1 MLPFFEHK
9 TSILQSRRE
18 CDNFEFPLHMH
29 IPAEF
34 MYINAG
40 ELCIE
45 YPDCSYTLSKGDFA
59 IIFPYTIHG
68 YRAITPIVDYT
79 LAISRHDIYGD
90 FETVLTQKHPANP
103 VIKSEDLPDD
113 IPMLMNELV
122 SLNDCDEKSSLIKAI
137 VSLIL
142 ARTLPLFHLKPNTEK
157 FKSNLSVR
165 AVTYVT
171 EHFKENI
178 SLDTAANALGI
189 SRFDVSRLFSSS
201 VKINFVKYVNFMR
214 IAYAKELLETT
225 NASVLE
231 IALECGYE
239 TLRTF
244 NRVFKEYAGI
254 TPLQYRT
261 EKRTTCR

>member
-1 MLPFFEHK
+1 MIPFFEHK

-18 CDNFEFPLHMH
+18 CEHFEFPLHMH

-34 MYINAG
+34 IYINEG
-40 ELCIE
+40 KLRID
-45 YPDCSYTLSKGDFA
+45 YPDCSFMLSQGDFA
-59 IIFPYTIHG
+59 VIFPYTIHG
-68 YRAITPIVDYT
+68 YTALTSEVDYT

-90 FETVLTQKHPANP
+90 FENILSQKHPANP
-103 VIKSEDLPDD
+103 VIQSSDLPDD
-113 IPMLMNELV
+113 IPILMNELV
-122 SLNDCDEKSSLIKAI
+122 ALNDCDEQSALIKAI

-142 ARTLPLFHLKPNTEK
+142 ARTLPLFYLKPNTEK

-178 SLDTAANALGI
+178 SLDTAADALGI

-201 VKINFVKYVNFMR
+201 IKINFVKYVNFMR

-225 NASVLE
+225 TASVLD

-244 NRVFKEYAGI
+244 NRVFKEYAGT
-254 TPLQYRT
+254 TPLKYRAGKKG
-261 EKRTTCR
+261 E

>member
-1 MLPFFEHK
+1 MLPFFEPK

-18 CDNFEFPLHMH
+18 IANYEFPLHMH
-29 IPAEF
+29 TPAEF
-34 MYINAG
+34 VYINSG
-40 ELCIE
+40 QLRID
-45 YPDCSYTLSKGDFA
+45 YPDCSFLLSKGDFA

-68 YRAITPIVDYT
+68 YTTMSDVVDYT

-90 FETVLTQKHPANP
+90 FENMLLQKHPANP

-113 IPMLMNELV
+113 VPILMNELV
-122 SLNDCDEKSSLIKAI
+122 PLNDCDEKSALIKAI
-137 VSLIL
+137 IALIL
-142 ARTLPLFHLKPNTEK
+142 ARTLPLFHLKPNTEN
-157 FKSNLSVR
+157 FKLNLSVR

-178 SLDTAANALGI
+178 SLDTAADALGI
-189 SRFDVSRLFSSS
+189 SRFDVSRLFSASI
-201 VKINFVKYVNFMR
+201 KITFVKYVNFLR

-225 NASVLE
+225 NVSVLN

-244 NRVFKEYAGI
+244 NRVFKKYVGI
-254 TPLQYRT
+254 TPLKYRMK
-261 EKRTTCR
+261 KRTGV

>member
-1 MLPFFEHK
+1 MIPFFEHK

-18 CDNFEFPLHMH
+18 IDDFQFPLHMH
-29 IPAEF
+29 VAVEF
-34 MYINAG
+34 FYINEG
-40 ELCIE
+40 ELRID
-45 YPDCSYTLSKGDFA
+45 YPDCSFVLSKGDFA

-68 YRAITPIVDYT
+68 YTAITPTVDYT

-90 FETVLTQKHPANP
+90 FENILLKKHPANP
-103 VIKSEDLPDD
+103 VIKHVDLPDD

-122 SLNDCDEKSSLIKAI
+122 SLDDCDEKSALIKAI

-142 ARTLPLFHLKPNTEK
+142 ARTLPLLSLKPNTEK

-178 SLDTAANALGI
+178 SLDTTAVALGV
-189 SRFDVSRLFSSS
+189 SRFDVSRLFASSI
-201 VKINFVKYVNFMR
+201 KINFVKYVNFLR

-225 NASVLE
+225 NMSVLD

-244 NRVFKEYAGI
+244 NRVFKEHAGT
-254 TPLQYRT
+254 TPLRYRM
-261 EKRTTCR
+261 EKKSS

>member
-18 CDNFEFPLHMH
+18 CENFEFPLHMH

-34 MYINAG
+34 LYINDG

-45 YPDCSYTLSKGDFA
+45 YPDCCFVLSKGDFA

-68 YRAITPIVDYT
+68 YRSITPVVDYT
-79 LAISRHDIYGD
+79 LAISRYDIYGD
-90 FETVLTQKHPANP
+90 FENVLTQKHPENP
-103 VIKSEDLPDD
+103 VIKSTDLPDD
-113 IPMLMNELV
+113 IPALMNELV
-122 SLNDCDEKSSLIKAI
+122 SLDNCDERSTLIKAI
-137 VSLIL
+137 VSLIF

-157 FKSNLSVR
+157 FKSNLSVK

-171 EHFKENI
+171 EHFKEPI
-178 SLDTAANALGI
+178 SLDTMADALGI
-189 SRFDVSRLFSSS
+189 SRFAVSRLFSSS
-201 VKINFVKYVNFMR
+201 IKINFVNYVHFMR

-225 NASVLE
+225 NASILD
-231 IALECGYE
+231 IAFECGYE

-244 NRVFKEYAGI
+244 NRVFKEYAGT
-254 TPLQYRT
+254 TPLRYRT
-261 EKRTTCR
+261 EKKSR

>member
-9 TSILQSRRE
+9 TSILQSRRKL
-18 CDNFEFPLHMH
+18 DTFNFPLHMH
-29 IPAEF
+29 LATEF
-34 MYINAG
+34 IYINEG
-40 ELCIE
+40 QLCIE
-45 YPDCSYTLSKGDFA
+45 YPDCSFNLSKGDFA
-59 IIFPYTIHG
+59 VIFPYTIHG
-68 YRAITPIVDYT
+68 YTSITPVVDYT

-90 FETVLTQKHPANP
+90 YENTLLQKHPANP
-103 VIKSEDLPDD
+103 LIKSSDLPDD

-122 SLNDCDEKSSLIKAI
+122 SLNDCNEQSPLIKAI

-157 FKSNLSVR
+157 FKTNLSVR

-178 SLDTAANALGI
+178 SLDTAADALGI

-201 VKINFVKYVNFMR
+201 IKINFVKYVNFLR

-225 NASVLE
+225 NISVLN

-239 TLRTF
+239 SLRTF
-244 NRVFKEYAGI
+244 NRTFKSHTGT
-254 TPLQYRT
+254 TPLKYRM
-261 EKRTTCR
+261 EKKA

>member
-1 MLPFFEHK
+1 MIPFFEHK

-18 CDNFEFPLHMH
+18 CENFEFPLHMH

-34 MYINAG
+34 IYINDG
-40 ELCIE
+40 ELRID
-45 YPDCSYTLSKGDFA
+45 YPDCSFNLSKEDFA
-59 IIFPYTIHG
+59 VIFPYTIHG
-68 YRAITPIVDYT
+68 YTSITPTVDYT
-79 LAISRHDIYGD
+79 LAISSHDIYGD
-90 FETVLTQKHPANP
+90 FENMLLQKHPANP
-103 VIKSEDLPDD
+103 VIKSTDLPDD
-113 IPMLMNELV
+113 IPSLMNELV
-122 SLNDCDEKSSLIKAI
+122 SLNDCNEQSALIKAI

-157 FKSNLSVR
+157 FKTNLSVR

-178 SLDTAANALGI
+178 SLDTAADALGI

-201 VKINFVKYVNFMR
+201 IKINFVKYVNFLR

-225 NASVLE
+225 NASVLN

-239 TLRTF
+239 SLRTF
-244 NRVFKEYAGI
+244 NRVFKLNVGI
-254 TPLQYRT
+254 TPLKYRNNN
-261 EKRTTCR
+261 CN

>member
-1 MLPFFEHK
+1 MIPFFEHK
-9 TSILQSRRE
+9 TSILQSIRAYKK
-18 CDNFEFPLHMH
+18 FIFPLHMH

-34 MYINAG
+34 IYINDG
-40 ELCIE
+40 QLRID
-45 YPDCSYTLSKGDFA
+45 YPDCSFTLSKGDFA
-59 IIFPYTIHG
+59 VIFPYTIHG
-68 YRAITPIVDYT
+68 YTSITSTVDYT

-90 FETVLTQKHPANP
+90 FENTLLQKHPANP
-103 VIKSEDLPDD
+103 VIQSSDLPDD
-113 IPMLMNELV
+113 IPSLMNELV
-122 SLNDCDEKSSLIKAI
+122 SLNDCNEQSTLIKAI

-157 FKSNLSVR
+157 FKTNLSVR

-178 SLDTAANALGI
+178 SLDTAADALGI

-201 VKINFVKYVNFMR
+201 IKINFVKYVNFLR

-225 NASVLE
+225 NKSVLD

-244 NRVFKEYAGI
+244 NRVFKECVGT
-254 TPLQYRT
+254 TPLQYRLSKKT
-261 EKRTTCR
+261 

>member
-9 TSILQSRRE
+9 ASILQSRRE
-18 CDNFEFPLHMH
+18 CENFDFPLHMH

-34 MYINAG
+34 IYINEG
-40 ELCIE
+40 MLRIE
-45 YPDCSYTLSKGDFA
+45 YPDCSFVLSEGDFA

-68 YRAITPIVDYT
+68 YSAITSTVDYT
-79 LAISRHDIYGD
+79 LAISRHDIYDD
-90 FETVLTQKHPANP
+90 FKNTLLQKHPANP
-103 VIKSEDLPDD
+103 VIKSSDLPDD
-113 IPMLMNELV
+113 ISVLMNELV
-122 SLNDCDEKSSLIKAI
+122 SLNDCDEKSALIKAI
-137 VSLIL
+137 ISLIL

-178 SLDTAANALGI
+178 SLDTAADALGI

-201 VKINFVKYVNFMR
+201 IKINFVKYVNFMR

-225 NASVLE
+225 NTSVLD

-239 TLRTF
+239 SLRTF
-244 NRVFKEYAGI
+244 NRVFKEYEGM
-254 TPLQYRT
+254 TPLKYRN
-261 EKRTTCR
+261 KMR

>member
-18 CDNFEFPLHMH
+18 CEQFEFPLHMH
-29 IPAEF
+29 VPVEF
-34 MYINAG
+34 FYINEG
-40 ELCIE
+40 QLRID
-45 YPDCSYTLSKGDFA
+45 YPDCSFVLSTGDFA
-59 IIFPYTIHG
+59 VIFPYTIHG
-68 YRAITPIVDYT
+68 YTAITPMVDYT

-90 FETVLTQKHPANP
+90 FENILSQKHPANP
-103 VIKSEDLPDD
+103 VIKSADLPDD
-113 IPMLMNELV
+113 IPLLMNELV
-122 SLNDCDEKSSLIKAI
+122 SLDDCDEKSALIKAI

-165 AVTYVT
+165 AVTDVT

-178 SLDTAANALGI
+178 SLDTAADALGI

-201 VKINFVKYVNFMR
+201 VKITFVKYVNFLR

-225 NASVLE
+225 SMSVLD

-244 NRVFKEYAGI
+244 NRVFKEYAGT
-254 TPLQYRT
+254 TPLRYRT
-261 EKRTTCR
+261 ELSD